1 MSAFFAKM
9 INLSLSF
16 FFLQQIFDYTE
27 LSQAQVIL
35 PVTSTDDHGA
45 TVVALVNNG
54 VIQHHPHVSA
64 ASAAQAANGSNP
76 ATVVN
81 TVNTNSN
88 GSNSSTTTGGSST
101 KSRRTWHEYGRNSE
115 VDKVQIPKV

>member
-1 MSAFFAKM
+1 MPSDLYK
-9 INLSLSF
+9 SSVSP
-16 FFLQQIFDYTE
+16 FLFPTQIFDYTE

-54 VIQHHPHVSA
+54 VLQHHPHVSA
-64 ASAAQAANGSNP
+64 AAQATNGSNP
-76 ATVVN
+76 AVVN

-115 VDKVQIPKV
+115 VDKVQIPKM

>member
-1 MSAFFAKM
+1 MSVFFATM
-9 INLSLSF
+9 TNLVLSRP
-16 FFLQQIFDYTE
+16 LQQIFDYTE

-115 VDKVQIPKV
+115 VDKVQIPKM